1 MKLISEQ
8 NIIIKGLLFL
18 SNFQN
23 ERFDASEQNS
33 LIEYNAI
40 FPLKEFWERIIL
52 VFTHYYG
59 DPDGDTKEEIRERSS
74 VYLTEICHKIMNKI
88 KEVSNPVNFLQLK
101 RKYIN
106 IYSKAKNEKQI
117 NNNVLIKNE
126 IISKLLFS
134 SFFLH

>member
-1 MKLISEQ
+1 
-8 NIIIKGLLFL
+8 
-18 SNFQN
+18 
-23 ERFDASEQNS
+23 
-33 LIEYNAI
+33 
-40 FPLKEFWERIIL
+40 
-52 VFTHYYG
+52 
-59 DPDGDTKEEIRERSS
+59 
-74 VYLTEICHKIMNKI
+74 MNKI
-88 KEVSNPVNFLQLK
+88 KEVSNSVNFLQLK